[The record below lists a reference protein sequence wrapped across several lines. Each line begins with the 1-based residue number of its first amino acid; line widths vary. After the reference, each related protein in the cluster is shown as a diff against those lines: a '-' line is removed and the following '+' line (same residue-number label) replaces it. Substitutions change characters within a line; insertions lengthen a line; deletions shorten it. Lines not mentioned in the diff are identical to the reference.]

1 MKELRTN
8 RADDDIK
15 KYGAPISKDV
25 KMDETLYEAVM
36 NDVDMSKKG
45 AFLAA
50 EIYNS
55 LNKRVSYDEVFGIFE
70 QDTSLDFIKDIYNKK
85 AEEITIDKNTVI
97 CHNWSDSFAYSLQK
111 NGFNEVVVNKAVT
124 HSQVYFKADNHM
136 FRADA
141 TGKILGLDEQN
152 QMSDLTRAKLG
163 IMPQGFLIYEENSQG
178 LMEEKNFF
186 KSDFYKN
193 HSSFKEEMSIHDYTQ
208 NIMKKL
214 KEDDAFYSYEVPED
228 YHNVFSQIA
237 FMSEMLTESNLD
249 IIGGITYL
257 KHLMNVLIPEE
268 ERKKITLDHIKMQNG
283 EEEILNVDEI
293 KYGLILTY
301 APEEVENPRC
311 CFFHPS
317 VSGYNFLYR
326 EGQGL
331 NPITEEEAYS
341 LQEKHDDID
350 MKIMDHDYKRSG
362 K

>member
-8 RADDDIK
+8 RVDDDIK
-15 KYGAPISKDV
+15 KYGDFISKDV
-25 KMDETLYEAVM
+25 KMDEEFYKAVM
-36 NDVDMSKKG
+36 NDMDMNKKG

-50 EIYNS
+50 EIYES
-55 LNKRVSYDEVFGIFE
+55 LNKKVSYDEVFGIFD
-70 QDTSLDFIKDIYNKK
+70 QDTSLDFIEDIYNKK
-85 AEEITIDKNTVI
+85 AEKITLDENTVI
-97 CHNWSDSFAYSLQK
+97 CHNWSDSFAYLLNK
-111 NGFNEVVVNKAVT
+111 NGFEAVIDKGVN

-136 FRADA
+136 FRTDA
-141 TGKILGLDEQN
+141 TGKILGLDEKN

-178 LMEEKNFF
+178 VMEEKNFF
-186 KSDFYKN
+186 KSNFYKN
-193 HSSFKEEMSIHDYTQ
+193 SPSFKEGKSIDDYTQ
-208 NIMKKL
+208 SIMKKL
-214 KEDDAFYSYEVPED
+214 KEDDAFYSYEMPED
-228 YHNVFSQIA
+228 YHDVFSQIA
-237 FMSEMLTESNLD
+237 LISEMLSESNLD

-257 KHLMNVLIPEE
+257 KHLMKVLIPEE
-268 ERKKITLDHIKMQNG
+268 ERKKITLDHIKMQDG
-283 EEEILNVDEI
+283 EEKLLNVDEL

-301 APEEVENPRC
+301 AKEEVENPRC

-331 NPITEEEAYS
+331 NPITEDEAYS

-350 MKIMDHDYKRSG
+350 MKIIEHDYKRSR